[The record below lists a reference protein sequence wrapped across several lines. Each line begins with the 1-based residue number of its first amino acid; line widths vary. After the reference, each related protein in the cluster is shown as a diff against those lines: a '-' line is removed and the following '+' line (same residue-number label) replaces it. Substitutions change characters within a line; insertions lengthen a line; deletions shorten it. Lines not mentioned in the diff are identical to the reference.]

1 LQKDDG
7 GESIYGSSSLFNA
20 DPARTQDTASLYAG
34 EPFVPEPDGQPKA
47 GFDSSTKFANP
58 TGLPPFR
65 AAHVDGVAQ
74 KHHAHFPFP
83 NELLQCRQVGALG
96 GTDEIRQSL
105 CGDAQRIADGEAN
118 SLLTQVESQDAGV
131 CGSQANNIIDA
142 AMLHSRQGSLRPV
155 ALITKTQQAA
165 SQAVHESRHLALHI
179 VALGV
184 IIAILYFGRLFFITA
199 MTAVTI
205 AFILE
210 PFVSL
215 LMRIRFP
222 RSLASFVV
230 CSIALALLYVIGM
243 GAYSQLSA
251 IYEDLPKYGQRIG
264 DIVDDVRQRVQGM
277 EDRTYQMVVPARQR
291 QQEAE
296 RQRLAQLAEQARKKN
311 RKADPTPPAVP
322 LPGAIPEVRIHEEN
336 TAVGEYFYAHLDSF
350 YQILLMVS
358 FIPFLVYFMLS
369 WRDHINRSFLQFF
382 HGEDRMIAARS
393 LQGIADM
400 VRAFVVGNFLL
411 GLLLAIISSIL
422 FWSMRL
428 PFPLLVGPLSGFMSL
443 IPYVGLPLA
452 MVPPL
457 FSALGVN
464 QVSTY
469 VLVVISVAMLHLFAL
484 NLLYPKIVGSRV
496 HLNPLV
502 VTFSLMLWGF
512 LWDAPGLLLAIP
524 LTAGLKA
531 VCDNVKALRP
541 IGKFLGD

>member
-1 LQKDDG
+1 
-7 GESIYGSSSLFNA
+7 
-20 DPARTQDTASLYAG
+20 
-34 EPFVPEPDGQPKA
+34 
-47 GFDSSTKFANP
+47 
-58 TGLPPFR
+58 
-65 AAHVDGVAQ
+65 
-74 KHHAHFPFP
+74 
-83 NELLQCRQVGALG
+83 
-96 GTDEIRQSL
+96 
-105 CGDAQRIADGEAN
+105 
-118 SLLTQVESQDAGV
+118 
-131 CGSQANNIIDA
+131 
-142 AMLHSRQGSLRPV
+142 V
-155 ALITKTQQAA
+155 ALITKPLNRTTKAA
-165 SQAVHESRHLALHI
+165 QEARHLALPI

-184 IIAILYFGRLFFITA
+184 IIAILYFGRVFFITSIAA
-199 MTAVTI
+199 MTI

-210 PFVSL
+210 PFVAL

-230 CSIALALLYVIGM
+230 CTVALLLLYVIGM
-243 GAYSQLSA
+243 GAYSQFSA

-277 EDRTYQMVVPARQR
+277 EDRTYQLVVPARQR
-291 QQEAE
+291 QQEQE
-296 RQRLAQLAEQARKKN
+296 RLRTQQQAEQARKKSK
-311 RKADPTPPAVP
+311 KAEPAPPAPVP
-322 LPGAIPEVRIHEEN
+322 GTIPEVRIHDES
-336 TAVGEYFYAHLDSF
+336 TAIGDYIFARLSSF

-382 HGEDRMIAARS
+382 HGEDRLIAARS

-411 GLLLAIISSIL
+411 GLLLAAISSTM
-422 FWSMRL
+422 FWAMRL
-428 PFPLLVGPLSGFMSL
+428 PYPLLVGPLSGFMSL
-443 IPYVGLPLA
+443 VPYVGLPLA
-452 MVPPL
+452 MLPPL
-457 FSALGVN
+457 FSALAVN

-469 VLVVISVAMLHLFAL
+469 VLVVVFVALLHLFAL

-531 VCDNVKALRP
+531 VCDNVKGLRP